1 MEIVYI
7 PKHFGIPE
15 SNDRV
20 SIKLACILLATAAA
34 NSSHLLLMG
43 RQIYEVR
50 GKIKTLSILLK
61 IKKYHAKI
69 KKACKLVAR
78 GMTSVTQK

>member
-7 PKHFGIPE
+7 PKQFGIPE

-20 SIKLACILLATAAA
+20 LIKLACVLLATAAA

-43 RQIYEVR
+43 GKFMKSEV
-50 GKIKTLSILLK
+50 
-61 IKKYHAKI
+61 
-69 KKACKLVAR
+69 KLR
-78 GMTSVTQK
+78 LFLYC